1 MEYCLCNKM
10 EGFPSLTLN
19 WKLDFF
25 LYFVMVVLV
34 KDHGAECSLNFENS
48 FLIYKISKRY
58 NNLTMALQSFHRDT

>member
-25 LYFVMVVLV
+25 FIYFVMVVLV
-34 KDHGAECSLNFENS
+34 KDHGAECSLNFENKVS
-48 FLIYKISKRY
+48 
-58 NNLTMALQSFHRDT
+58 